1 MGGMQRALLVFLL
14 GALACAPAASA
25 EEPRAV
31 MTTPPESVEPGKPWV
46 FTVELN
52 GFRRPTVPAM
62 IGRRGGRTVGAELQ
76 QMPPSGDG
84 RAGFRLT
91 MLFPHEGRWRL
102 RLFAGNR
109 RFAFP
114 PVQVGGDRMPQSWVA
129 VPMGGG
135 GRGGGVAAWVL
146 SLAGI
151 ALAGAGVAAVRRRG
165 SRPAPRPRSSAAPR
179 PS

>member
-1 MGGMQRALLVFLL
+1 MKRTLLVLL
-14 GALACAPAASA
+14 LAALACAPAASA
-25 EEPRAV
+25 EEQHAV
-31 MTTPPESVEPGKPWV
+31 MTTPPESVEPGKPWE

-52 GFRRPTVPAM
+52 GFRRPTAPAM

-76 QMPPSGDG
+76 KMPPSGDG

-91 MLFPHEGRWRL
+91 MVFPHEGRWRL
-102 RLFAGNR
+102 RLFAANR

-114 PVQVGGDRMPQSWVA
+114 PVQVGGDRMPQNWVA
-129 VPMGGG
+129 VPMSGG
-135 GRGGGVAAWVL
+135 GRDGVAAWVL
-146 SLAGI
+146 SFAGI